1 MIDKFIPLLINVIW
15 SGTFIVIADKLI
27 KSK

>member
-1 MIDKFIPLLINVIW
+1 MIDKFIPLLINLVW
-15 SGTFIVIADKLI
+15 CGTFIVIADKLI